1 MVIRYFLWGVMDIY
15 EQLINGKESIAF
27 RVSNQCAD
35 FSEYG
40 HITLDVVYVKSDE
53 GRYNDS
59 IGFYDNYFDQKHQ
72 YKGLKISCQM
82 DKRSELPYAW
92 RLYIEN
98 YIGWSDVTLERA
110 EEMVQTLRPIHRKM
124 KKISDTEGCVESFEE
139 FVLRLV
145 RVLNVKAFYAKY
157 GSDIQY
163 KRNDNIGA
171 LRDHLRSLISENQNK
186 LGFTKVA

>member
-1 MVIRYFLWGVMDIY
+1 MDIN
-15 EQLINGKESIAF
+15 EQLERGKETVAF

-40 HITLDVVYVKSDE
+40 HITLDVVYVKRDE

-72 YKGLKISCQM
+72 YKGLKVTCQM
-82 DKRSELPYAW
+82 GKHSELPYAW
-92 RLYIEN
+92 KLCMDDYS
-98 YIGWSDVTLERA
+98 GLDDVTLEKA
-110 EEMVQTLRPIHRKM
+110 EEIVKTLRPIHRKI

-163 KRNDNIGA
+163 KRNDNIGV
-171 LRDHLRSLISENQNK
+171 LRDHLRSLIAENQNK
-186 LGFTKVA
+186 LGFVKVA